1 MLWLFLV
8 NASLVFGAL
17 IDSEV
22 VRMRQL
28 RAGLPAEETLQLR
41 VRDSSAS
48 EKRESK
54 MARDVERARE
64 MRESAEAGTEDAD

>member
-1 MLWLFLV
+1 
-8 NASLVFGAL
+8 
-17 IDSEV
+17 
-22 VRMRQL
+22 MRQL